1 MIGYALSGSVGIN
14 RLMEFATGA
23 VCWGAGWLQLMLG
36 AGSGMSR
43 AFRLSPGMSRAG
55 RVGPA

>member
-36 AGSGMSR
+36 VSPGISR
-43 AFRLSPGMSRAG
+43 AFRVA
-55 RVGPA
+55 PA